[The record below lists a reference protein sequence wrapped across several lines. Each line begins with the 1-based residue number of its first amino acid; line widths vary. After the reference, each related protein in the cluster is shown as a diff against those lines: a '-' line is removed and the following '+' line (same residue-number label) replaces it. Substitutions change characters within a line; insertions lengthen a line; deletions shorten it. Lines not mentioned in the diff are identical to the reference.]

1 MLHIVAV
8 QFSLHKQQE
17 EQAARKGKAGQT
29 DRGDITISPRQA
41 IPTMLS
47 LILKITSF
55 LKWKPVCDVHAEFTL
70 LSYLAL

>member
-17 EQAARKGKAGQT
+17 EQAAGKGKAGQT